1 MGSEE
6 VERGGLRSGKH
17 LANTIVNSPVK
28 MKLERVG
35 LNISSPKGSSEAV
48 ETEEV
53 SDDNPPR
60 RRATTK
66 PKLKKLKVIQRRT
79 RVNNWMNT
87 ENIVL
92 GLCLIVYTT
101 LALSDSSY
109 PRSLWDQLGSFTG
122 SSTTQSEPPF
132 ADHILNSMMTVTKE
146 WTSTIDPDGQA
157 EALPHALRAT
167 AAHINNVSHAK
178 PSHDFP
184 SQREYHGKVY
194 KFTSDLGLATGDFR
208 YFDRL
213 RMAAFKDVS
222 LGLDKYYAAMHEV
235 DHAIKRNRR
244 SLRRFVNWTVDH
256 EELQRAHR
264 ATLPFIDTMLVKL
277 NTTLL
282 PRAEAVSRTFGTLQ
296 RDLENIKYVFGWYA
310 VGLERPNE
318 ANRWLPSIVRGNR
331 DQKKYEAKLEW
342 VKNQTESFRTF
353 EPVRAMTASILDQA
367 IAQYK
372 RMDHDLQD
380 LRRQLVGLGAL
391 RTFDAKTV
399 GRAVHQSESMMNLF
413 KTAKKEAY
421 ARSMQIQ
428 EQMKEI
434 DPARIV
440 VEPKQG
446 EADGPRIG
454 STDGLRDTEDVG

>member
-1 MGSEE
+1 MGSEG

-17 LANTIVNSPVK
+17 LVYTIVNSPVK
-28 MKLERVG
+28 MKSKRVG
-35 LNISSPKGSSEAV
+35 LNTFPPKGLSEAV
-48 ETEEV
+48 ETAEV
-53 SDDNPPR
+53 SDDDPP
-60 RRATTK
+60 RRATTTK
-66 PKLKKLKVIQRRT
+66 PKQKKLKVIQRRT
-79 RVNNWMNT
+79 RFSHWMNT
-87 ENIVL
+87 ENTVL
-92 GLCLIVYTT
+92 GLCLILYTA

-109 PRSLWDQLGSFTG
+109 PRSLWKQLAPSTS
-122 SSTTQSEPPF
+122 SSTIQSKPPF

-146 WTSTIDPDGQA
+146 WTSTIDPYGQA

-178 PSHDFP
+178 PSRDFP
-184 SQREYHGKVY
+184 SKREYHGKVY
-194 KFTSDLGLATGDFR
+194 KFTSNLGLATGDFR

-222 LGLDKYYAAMHEV
+222 LGLDKYYSAMHEV

-256 EELQRAHR
+256 EELQRAHM

-296 RDLENIKYVFGWYA
+296 RDLDNIKDVFGWYA
-310 VGLERPNE
+310 VGLEKPSE
-318 ANRWLPSIVRGNR
+318 ARRWLPFIVRCDR
-331 DQKKYEAKLEW
+331 AHRKKEAKLEW

-372 RMDHDLQD
+372 RMDHDLRD
-380 LRRQLVGLGAL
+380 LRRQLMELGAL
-391 RTFDAKTV
+391 KTFDAKTV
-399 GRAVHQSESMMNLF
+399 GRAVHQTESMMTLF
-413 KTAKKEAY
+413 KTAKMEAY

-428 EQMKEI
+428 EQIKEI

-440 VEPKQG
+440 VEPTQR
-446 EADGPRIG
+446 EVNGPRIG
-454 STDGLRDTEDVG
+454 STDTLRNQEDVG